1 MRASSNITGA
11 ECAREILQAAQI
23 HDVDVV
29 ETNDFLGD
37 HYDPRDKKLCL
48 SSNVY
53 NTPSVAALGIAA
65 HETGH
70 AIQHA
75 KAYAPLK
82 ARMAI
87 VPVTMVAS
95 QMLPFVILGGLFFH
109 ITGLITIGIY
119 CYAILLVFQVDH
131 AASGIRRLAAGKN
144 HFATNGDRPARRG
157 SGGREQCPQRGCAHV
172 CGGVHRG
179 AWATC
184 SGYCRSATGADRS
197 HYLKMDPALALPA
210 RRISDLLSSGLQAR
224 AKSKRETMD
233 QPRVDPDQELVT
245 RTQSGDAGA
254 FDELVI
260 KYTPRLYGLVYNMT
274 SNHEDTNDLLQDIF
288 AKAYSAIRGF
298 RGKSSFYTWI
308 HSIAVNMTLNF
319 LKKRGRRFQL
329 SLDDVDASI
338 QNDKE
343 FLEST
348 ATSSPVREADLSEL
362 QRRLNEA
369 MMKLSEEHRAV
380 VTMFHI
386 QGMPHAEISKI
397 LRVSE
402 GTVRSRLFYA
412 NRQLQNYLDEFRKN
426 PVS

>member
-1 MRASSNITGA
+1 MLLDS
-11 ECAREILQAAQI
+11 ARVPIDHVTCGVRRLSTCENNFAG
-23 HDVDVV
+23 
-29 ETNDFLGD
+29 NGD
-37 HYDPRDKKLCL
+37 H
-48 SSNVY
+48 
-53 NTPSVAALGIAA
+53 TAW
-65 HETGH
+65 T
-70 AIQHA
+70 
-75 KAYAPLK
+75 
-82 ARMAI
+82 
-87 VPVTMVAS
+87 
-95 QMLPFVILGGLFFH
+95 
-109 ITGLITIGIY
+109 
-119 CYAILLVFQVDH
+119 
-131 AASGIRRLAAGKN
+131 
-144 HFATNGDRPARRG
+144 G
-157 SGGREQCPQRGCAHV
+157 SGGCEQRPERGRPDLH
-172 CGGVHRG
+172 CGIHS
-179 AWATC
+179 C
-184 SGYCRSATGADRS
+184 TGQLALVDVAPRPAVIDGKT
-197 HYLKMDPALALPA
+197 LKMDQALALPA
-210 RRISDLLSSGLQAR
+210 RRITDLLSSGLEAR
-224 AKSKRETMD
+224 AKSKRQAMD
-233 QPRVDPDQELVT
+233 QPRSDPDQELVR
-245 RTQSGDAGA
+245 RTQAGEASA
-254 FDELVI
+254 FDDLVI

-274 SNHEDTNDLLQDIF
+274 SNHEDTNDLLQDVF
-288 AKAYSAIRGF
+288 AKAYKAIRGF

-343 FLEST
+343 FMEAT

-369 MMKLSEEHRAV
+369 MMKLSDDHRAV

>member
-1 MRASSNITGA
+1 LT
-11 ECAREILQAAQI
+11 
-23 HDVDVV
+23 
-29 ETNDFLGD
+29 
-37 HYDPRDKKLCL
+37 
-48 SSNVY
+48 
-53 NTPSVAALGIAA
+53 
-65 HETGH
+65 
-70 AIQHA
+70 
-75 KAYAPLK
+75 
-82 ARMAI
+82 
-87 VPVTMVAS
+87 
-95 QMLPFVILGGLFFH
+95 
-109 ITGLITIGIY
+109 
-119 CYAILLVFQVDH
+119 
-131 AASGIRRLAAGKN
+131 
-144 HFATNGDRPARRG
+144 PARR
-157 SGGREQCPQRGCAHV
+157 
-172 CGGVHRG
+172 
-179 AWATC
+179 
-184 SGYCRSATGADRS
+184 
-197 HYLKMDPALALPA
+197 L
-210 RRISDLLSSGLQAR
+210 SDLLSSPAASTDK
-224 AKSKRETMD
+224 AKRKAMD
-233 QPRVDPDQELVT
+233 QPRTDEDQQLVA
-245 RTQSGDAGA
+245 RTQAGEAAA
-254 FDELVI
+254 FDQLVV

-274 SNHEDTNDLLQDIF
+274 SNHEDTNDLLQDVF
-288 AKAYSAIRGF
+288 AKAYKAIRGF

-319 LKKRGRRFQL
+319 LKKRGRRYHL

-343 FLEST
+343 FLELT